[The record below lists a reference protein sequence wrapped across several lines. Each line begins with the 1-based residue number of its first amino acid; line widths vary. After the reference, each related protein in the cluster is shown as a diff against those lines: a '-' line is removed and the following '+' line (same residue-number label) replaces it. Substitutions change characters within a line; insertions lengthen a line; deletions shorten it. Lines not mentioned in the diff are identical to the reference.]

1 MSELQIDDVVYRL
14 RDRLDWLEQQRIND
28 MGFQFILN
36 GRVLTN
42 LEEVRDLSDLDEVT
56 VIPRT
61 AEQNFARLCARL
73 APHLKPPEIKRLPA
87 RHVAALLARITAL
100 EAEEEAELASLEPGN
115 PTTPRSEP

>member
-100 EAEEEAELASLEPGN
+100 EAEEEAELASLEPGT